1 MYAIIETGSKQYK
14 VKKGDLIQI
23 EILGLKPES
32 EVKFDKVLL
41 VSSDDNI
48 EFGTPYV
55 AGAKVTG
62 KLVKTFKDDKVVSFK
77 YKRKVNY
84 HRTIGHRQPLDLVKI
99 EEVSL

>member
-1 MYAIIETGSKQYK
+1 
-14 VKKGDLIQI
+14 
-23 EILGLKPES
+23 
-32 EVKFDKVLL
+32 
-41 VSSDDNI
+41 
-48 EFGTPYV
+48 V